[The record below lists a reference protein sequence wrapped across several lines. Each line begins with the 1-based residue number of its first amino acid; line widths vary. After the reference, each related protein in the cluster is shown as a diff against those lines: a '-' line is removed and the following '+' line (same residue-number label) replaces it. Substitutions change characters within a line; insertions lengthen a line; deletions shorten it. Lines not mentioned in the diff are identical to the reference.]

1 MKEPNI
7 YLKYQLQQDSMNV
20 KNTLPNKSV

>member
-7 YLKYQLQQDSMNV
+7 YLKYKFQQDSMNV